1 MDGGSTGDE
10 FLLSTTAAAAPL
22 FVVMS
27 VENCTEIYGN
37 ISVAAETDNV
47 TCLGFAPPESLI
59 FGKCFQNRFRGSTCL
74 VATSFALF

>member
-47 TCLGFAPPESLI
+47 TCLGHAPELSNQVSRSLL
-59 FGKCFQNRFRGSTCL
+59 KRE
-74 VATSFALF
+74 